1 MTGGHRSVSSV
12 LRHPRWLCPYLT
24 AMALHNGEKLPS
36 IIGRRDGSPADVVD
50 IAAGSWAAVL
60 LYRGHW

>member
-1 MTGGHRSVSSV
+1 MV
-12 LRHPRWLCPYLT
+12 LQ
-24 AMALHNGEKLPS
+24 NGDALPS
-36 IIGRRDGSPADVVD
+36 IIGRRDGSPVDVVD